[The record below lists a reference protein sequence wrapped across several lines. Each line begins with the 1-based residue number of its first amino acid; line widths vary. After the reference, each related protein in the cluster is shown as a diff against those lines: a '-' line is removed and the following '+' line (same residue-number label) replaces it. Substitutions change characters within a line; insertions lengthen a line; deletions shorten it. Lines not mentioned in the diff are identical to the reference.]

1 MDRARSADETD
12 FNLRRLVRDVLA
24 TSDLADPHALAGEV
38 LDRIADCDLRPA
50 LGQVLA
56 SMVREEIRSHRGG
69 GLPPLPSAPPFSGPP
84 IGPRLTLHRQPQ
96 VMAESPGPV
105 PRPVAKS
112 APAPIRQPGRSAKVA
127 AIRAAGPKWLE
138 ERYNV
143 GADPRE
149 WKRLGDCGFSELMF
163 AAGQRREQAA
173 RTSAVA
179 ERLEGLAE
187 LVRAHGVD
195 RVRDLPAS
203 VLAQAGGAAA

>member
-1 MDRARSADETD
+1 MSD
-12 FNLRRLVRDVLA
+12 FNLRHLVRDVLA
-24 TSDLADPHALAGEV
+24 SSELTDPHALADEV
-38 LDRIADCDLRPA
+38 LDRIDDCELRPA

-56 SMVREEIRSHRGG
+56 SMVREEIRSHRNG
-69 GLPPLPSAPPFSGPP
+69 GLPPLAPSPSAPKSSPAP
-84 IGPRLTLHRQPQ
+84 PRLTLHRQSQ

-105 PRPVAKS
+105 PRPVATS
-112 APAPIRQPGRSAKVA
+112 APTPVRPPARSAKVA

-149 WKRLGDCGFSELMF
+149 WKRLGDCGFSDLMF

-173 RTSAVA
+173 RTSAAA

-187 LVRAHGVD
+187 LLRSHGVE

-203 VLAQAGGAAA
+203 VLASAGGAAA

>member
-1 MDRARSADETD
+1 MSD
-12 FNLRRLVRDVLA
+12 FNLRRLVRDVLS
-24 TSDLADPHALAGEV
+24 TSPLTDPHALADEV
-38 LDRIADCDLRPA
+38 LDRIDDCDLRPA

-69 GLPPLPSAPPFSGPP
+69 GLPPLAPSAPKPTTPAP
-84 IGPRLTLHRQPQ
+84 PRLTLHRQPQ
-96 VMAESPGPV
+96 VMTESPGAV
-105 PRPVAKS
+105 PRPISKA
-112 APAPIRQPGRSAKVA
+112 APAPARQPGPSAKVA

-149 WKRLGDCGFSELMF
+149 WKRLGDCGFVDLMF

-173 RTSAVA
+173 RTSAAA

-187 LVRAHGVD
+187 LLRVHGVE

-203 VLAQAGGAAA
+203 VLAGVGGAAA